1 LPGAKKADDRR
12 GGPLGT
18 GSQGVCRMI
27 EIEEKA
33 RMIARSLRRHPIA
46 LQAAL
51 AFLAMSLQPAAAQSV
66 ADFYSGKSINVL
78 IGTTT
83 GGGYDL
89 YARTLAHHMG
99 RHIPGNP
106 RILPQNMPGAGGLRA
121 VNYLYS
127 VAPKDGT
134 AIGHFQPGIIFEPLL
149 GRSREAG
156 QFEAAKFTWIGSV
169 SKDVSVCAFMVST
182 GIKTWR
188 DMQAKPFIIA
198 ATGGGA
204 ESDVFPTILRNMF
217 NLRLNLVTG
226 YPGSAE
232 INLAMERHEAD
243 GRCGWSWTS
252 LLSRN
257 KTMLDNKEVNLT
269 LQIALER
276 AAHPALKDVPLIV
289 DLTDDPQKKA
299 ALALILARQVMA
311 RPFAAPPGV
320 PPDRAQALRE
330 AFDATMKDPDYLAE
344 MKQLDLDVD
353 PVGGRE
359 IEELIRSVYASSPD
373 VVKLAADS
381 MKELK
386 Q

>member
-1 LPGAKKADDRR
+1 MAIAD
-12 GGPLGT
+12 GQVGT
-18 GSQGVCRMI
+18 GKTQG
-27 EIEEKA
+27 KA
-33 RMIARSLRRHPIA
+33 RMTARSPRMHPMA

-51 AFLAMSLQPAAAQSV
+51 AFLLLPLQPAAAQSL
-66 ADFYSGKSINVL
+66 ADFYAGKSINVL
-78 IGTTT
+78 IGTST

-89 YARTLAHHMG
+89 YARTLAHHLG

-106 RILPQNMPGAGGLRA
+106 RLLPQNMPGAGGLRA
-121 VNYLYS
+121 VNYLYC

-188 DMQAKPFIIA
+188 DMQTKPFIIA

-217 NLRLNLVTG
+217 NLRVNLVTG

-232 INLAMERHEAD
+232 MNLAMERHEAD

-257 KTMLDNKEVNLT
+257 KSMLDKKEINLT
-269 LQIALER
+269 LQIALEK

-289 DLTDDPQKKA
+289 DLTDVPQKKA
-299 ALALILARQVMA
+299 ALTLILARQVMA

-320 PPDRAQALRE
+320 PPERARALRE
-330 AFDATMKDPDYLAE
+330 AFDATMKDPEFLAE

-353 PVGGRE
+353 PVGGRDV
-359 IEELIRSVYASSPD
+359 EELIRSVYASSPD

-386 Q
+386 